1 MLGQK
6 PGGGNESLG
15 AGVTNICMR
24 PSELTPGGVGP
35 RILTKGSSLRKQPL
49 QPPGRAMLKA

>member
-6 PGGGNESLG
+6 PGGGKESLG

-24 PSELTPGGVGP
+24 PSELTPGGVDPG
-35 RILTKGSSLRKQPL
+35 ILRVALSESNLSSPQEKPC
-49 QPPGRAMLKA
+49 

>member
-6 PGGGNESLG
+6 PGGGKESLR

-24 PSELTPGGVGP
+24 ASELTPGGVDPG
-35 RILTKGSSLRKQPL
+35 ILRVDLSESNLSSPQEEPC
-49 QPPGRAMLKA
+49 